1 MKKKGYTHTEA
12 FRYFGVTPRN
22 IRYSWSGP
30 SPDGQMVA
38 VTVYDHEFRMM
49 RGRYSF
55 EGKVDMT
62 RQGGRDLAD
71 DLQWALDHCGGRVHI
86 IRAFARDP
94 KADKPNISY
103 CLPAA
108 FTMKIAHFDRATG
121 DYLLQIELPDQIAA

>member
-1 MKKKGYTHTEA
+1 MSKKGYTHTEA

-30 SPDGQMVA
+30 SLDGQTVA
-38 VTVYDHEFRMM
+38 MTVYDHEFHMI

-55 EGKVDMT
+55 EGKADMT
-62 RQGGRDLAD
+62 RQGGRDLAV
-71 DLQWALDHCGGRVHI
+71 DLQWALDHCEGRVHV

-94 KADKPNISY
+94 KADKLKIGH

-108 FTMKIAHFDRATG
+108 FTMRIARFDRTTG
-121 DYLLQIELPDQIAA
+121 DYLLQIELPEEIAA